1 MSAFMSQSHTA
12 VDVLVVGGGPAG
24 LYAAERLARR
34 GVSTLVCEEHATIG
48 EPVHCTG
55 VLATES
61 FDLLGLPREASLN
74 VLTTAEFFSPSGTTI
89 SHSTPAPLATVI
101 DRGIFDRALAA
112 RALAAGAE
120 LRLGTRVSALETGPA
135 AVRALVGDDWIS
147 ARLLMVACGANY
159 AFQRRFGLGLPRAYL
174 HTAQRELPARR
185 AGDVEL
191 HFGREIAPDG
201 FAWAVPVVRR
211 SEVYVRVG
219 VMTSRDPVG
228 CYSRMVA
235 RVALRW
241 GIAGI
246 DDTQQPPRQK
256 ILPLGAI
263 DRTYADRTLVI
274 GDAAGLVK
282 PTTGGGIH
290 YSIVSAG
297 LAADVAVDALAADK
311 LDAEALAIYERRW
324 RDQLAEEFAEQRS
337 LRDLVTRLSDHEIE
351 TLFELA
357 RTDGIMP
364 IVRKTVRF
372 NDHRHLI
379 RALLRHPPARKIL
392 FRSVFG

>member
-1 MSAFMSQSHTA
+1 MSAFMSQTA

-24 LYAAERLARR
+24 LYSAERLARR
-34 GVSTLVCEEHATIG
+34 GVSTIVCEEHATIG
-48 EPVHCTG
+48 DPVHCTG
-55 VLATES
+55 ILATES
-61 FDLLGLPREASLN
+61 FDILGLPRDASLN
-74 VLTTAEFFSPSGTTI
+74 ALTTAQFYSPSGAII
-89 SHSTPAPLATVI
+89 SHSTPVPLAAVI
-101 DRGIFDRALAA
+101 DRGVFDRALAA
-112 RALAAGAE
+112 RAASAGADV
-120 LRLGTRVSALETGPA
+120 RVGTRVSVVETGPA
-135 AVRALVGDDWIS
+135 AVRALVGDDWVN

-159 AFQRRFGLGLPRAYL
+159 AFQRRFGMGLPRGYL
-174 HTAQRELPARR
+174 HTAQREIPARR
-185 AGDVEL
+185 IGQVEL

-201 FAWAVPVVRR
+201 FAWTVPVVR
-211 SEVYVRVG
+211 EGNTYVRVG

-228 CYSRMVA
+228 CYSRMLA
-235 RVALRW
+235 RVATRW
-241 GIAGI
+241 GVE
-246 DDTQQPPRQK
+246 DTQQPPRQK

-263 DRTYADRTLVI
+263 DRTYADRTMVI

-290 YSIVSAG
+290 YSILSAA
-297 LAADVAVDALAADK
+297 LASDVAVAALAADT
-311 LDAEALAIYERRW
+311 LDAAALATYERQW
-324 RDQLAEEFAEQRS
+324 REQLGEEFAEQRS
-337 LRDLVTRLSDHEIE
+337 LRDLVTRMSDREIE

-364 IVRKTVRF
+364 IVRKTARF

>member
-1 MSAFMSQSHTA
+1 MSAFMSQTA

-48 EPVHCTG
+48 DPVHCTG
-55 VLATES
+55 VLAAES
-61 FDLLGLPREASLN
+61 FDILGLPRDASLN
-74 VLTTAEFFSPSGTTI
+74 TLTTAQFFSPSGAII
-89 SHSTPAPLATVI
+89 SHSPPVPLAAVI
-101 DRGIFDRALAA
+101 DRGVFDRSLAV
-112 RALAAGAE
+112 RAASAGAE
-120 LRLGTRVSALETGPA
+120 VRLGTRVSVVETGPV
-135 AVRALVGDDWIS
+135 AVRALVGDDWVS

-159 AFQRRFGLGLPRAYL
+159 AFQRRFGMGVPRAYL
-174 HTAQRELPARR
+174 HTAQREIPARR
-185 AGDVEL
+185 IGEVEL

-201 FAWAVPVVRR
+201 FAWTVPVVRG
-211 SEVYVRVG
+211 SSTYVRVG

-228 CYSRMVA
+228 CYSRMLA
-235 RVALRW
+235 RVANRW
-241 GIAGI
+241 GIE
-246 DDTQQPPRQK
+246 DTQQPPRQK
-256 ILPLGAI
+256 ILPLGVI
-263 DRTYADRTLVI
+263 DRTYADRTMVI

-290 YSIVSAG
+290 YSIVSAA
-297 LAADVAVDALAADK
+297 LASDVAVDALADDR
-311 LDAEALAIYERRW
+311 LDAAALADYERQW
-324 RDQLAEEFAEQRS
+324 RDQLDEEFAEQRS
-337 LRDLVTRLSDHEIE
+337 LRDLVTRLSDREIE

-364 IVRKTVRF
+364 IVRKTAQF

-392 FRSVFG
+392 FRSMFG

>member
-1 MSAFMSQSHTA
+1 MSAFMSQTT
-12 VDVLVVGGGPAG
+12 VEVLVVGGGPAG

-48 EPVHCTG
+48 DPVHCTG

-61 FDLLGLPREASLN
+61 FDLLGLPRDASLN
-74 VLTTAEFFSPSGTTI
+74 TLTTAQFFSPSGAII
-89 SHSTPAPLATVI
+89 SHSTPVPLAAVI
-101 DRGIFDRALAA
+101 DRGLFDRALAN
-112 RALAAGAE
+112 RAKSAGAE
-120 LRLGTRVSALETGPA
+120 LRLGTRVSVVEAGPT
-135 AVRALVGDDWIS
+135 AVRALVGDDWVT

-159 AFQRRFGLGLPRAYL
+159 AFQRRVGMGLPRTYL
-174 HTAQRELPARR
+174 HTAQREIPARR
-185 AGDVEL
+185 IGEVEL

-201 FAWAVPVVRR
+201 FAWAVPVVRGPDT
-211 SEVYVRVG
+211 YVRVG

-228 CYSRMVA
+228 CYSRTLA
-235 RVALRW
+235 RVAARW
-241 GIAGI
+241 GVE
-246 DDTQQPPRQK
+246 DTQQPPRQK

-263 DRTYADRTLVI
+263 DRTYADRTMVI

-290 YSIVSAG
+290 YSIMSAA
-297 LAADVAVDALAADK
+297 LASDVAVDALAADR
-311 LDAEALAIYERRW
+311 LDAAALATYERQW
-324 RDQLAEEFAEQRS
+324 REQLGEEFAEQRS
-337 LRDLVTRLSDHEIE
+337 LRDLVTRLSDREIE

-364 IVRKTVRF
+364 IVRKTARF

>member
-1 MSAFMSQSHTA
+1 MPAFMSQTS

-34 GVSTLVCEEHATIG
+34 GVSTIVCEEHATIG
-48 EPVHCTG
+48 DPVHCTG

-61 FDLLGLPREASLN
+61 FDSLGLPREASLN
-74 VLTTAEFFSPSGTTI
+74 TLTTAQFFSPSGAI
-89 SHSTPAPLATVI
+89 VSHVTPIPLATVI
-101 DRGIFDRALAA
+101 DRGVFDRALAE
-112 RALAAGAE
+112 RAASAGADV
-120 LRLGTRVSALETGPA
+120 RLGTRVSAVEAGPTT
-135 AVRALVGDDWIS
+135 VRALVGDDWVC
-147 ARLLMVACGANY
+147 ARLLVVACGANY
-159 AFQRRFGLGLPRAYL
+159 AFQRRVGMGLPRAYL
-174 HTAQRELPARR
+174 HTAQREMPARR
-185 AGDVEL
+185 IGEVEM

-201 FAWAVPVVRR
+201 FAWTVPVVRG
-211 SEVYVRVG
+211 SQTYVRVG

-235 RVALRW
+235 RVAERW
-241 GIAGI
+241 GIEDA
-246 DDTQQPPRQK
+246 QQPPRQK

-263 DRTYADRTLVI
+263 ERTYADRTMVV

-290 YSIVSAG
+290 YSILSAA
-297 LAADVAVDALAADK
+297 LASDVAVEALAADR
-311 LDAEALAIYERRW
+311 LHAESLAVYEHRW
-324 RDQLAEEFAEQRS
+324 REQLGEEFAEQRS
-337 LRDLVTRLSDHEIE
+337 LRDLVTRLSDREIE

-364 IVRKTVRF
+364 IVRKTAQF

-392 FRSVFG
+392 LRSMFG

>member
-1 MSAFMSQSHTA
+1 MSGFMPQMS

-24 LYAAERLARR
+24 LYAAERLARH
-34 GVSTLVCEEHATIG
+34 GVSTIVCEEHTTIG
-48 EPVHCTG
+48 DPVHCTG

-61 FDLLGLPREASLN
+61 FDILGLPREASLN
-74 VLTTAEFFSPSGTTI
+74 TLTTAHFFSPSGTVV
-89 SHSTPAPLATVI
+89 SHSTPKPLATVI
-101 DRGIFDRALAA
+101 DRGVFDRALAV
-112 RALAAGAE
+112 RAKSAGADV
-120 LRLGTRVSALETGPA
+120 RLGTRVSVVETSHVT
-135 AVRALVGDDWIS
+135 VRALVGDDWVS

-159 AFQRRFGLGLPRAYL
+159 AFQRRVGMGLPRAYL
-174 HTAQRELPARR
+174 HTAQREIPARLV
-185 AGDVEL
+185 GDVEM

-201 FAWAVPVVRR
+201 FAWAVPVVRESR
-211 SEVYVRVG
+211 AYVRVG

-228 CYSRMVA
+228 GYSRMLA
-235 RVALRW
+235 RVATRW
-241 GIAGI
+241 GI
-246 DDTQQPPRQK
+246 DDTQPLPRQK

-263 DRTYADRTLVI
+263 DRTYADRTMVI

-290 YSIVSAG
+290 YSIVSAA
-297 LAADVAVDALAADK
+297 LAADVAVEALAADR
-311 LDAEALAIYERRW
+311 LDAGSLAVYERQW
-324 RDQLAEEFAEQRS
+324 REKLGEEFAEQRS
-337 LRDLVTRLSDHEIE
+337 LRDLVTRLSDREIE

-364 IVRKTVRF
+364 IVRKTARF

-392 FRSVFG
+392 FRSMFG

>member
-1 MSAFMSQSHTA
+1 MSQTA
-12 VDVLVVGGGPAG
+12 VDVLVLGGGPAG

-34 GVSTLVCEEHATIG
+34 GVSTLVCEEHSTIG
-48 EPVHCTG
+48 DPVHCTG
-55 VLATES
+55 VLASES
-61 FDLLGLPREASLN
+61 FDILGLPRDASLN
-74 VLTTAEFFSPSGTTI
+74 TLSTAQFFSPSGAII

-101 DRGIFDRALAA
+101 DRGVFDRALAA
-112 RALAAGAE
+112 RATSAGAA
-120 LRLGTRVSALETGPA
+120 LRLGTRVSAVETGLS

-159 AFQRRFGLGLPRAYL
+159 AFQRRFGMGLPRAYL
-174 HTAQRELPARR
+174 HTAQREILARR
-185 AGDVEL
+185 IGEVEL

-201 FAWAVPVVRR
+201 FAWTVPVVRG
-211 SEVYVRVG
+211 SNTLVRVG

-235 RVALRW
+235 RVAKRW
-241 GIAGI
+241 GL
-246 DDTQQPPRQK
+246 DEDTQQPPRQK
-256 ILPLGAI
+256 LLPLGAI

-290 YSIVSAG
+290 YSIVSAA
-297 LAADVAVDALAADK
+297 LASEVAVDALAADR
-311 LDAEALAIYERRW
+311 LDAGALAAYERQW
-324 RDQLAEEFAEQRS
+324 REQLGEEFAEQRS
-337 LRDLVTRLSDHEIE
+337 LRDLVTRLSDREIE

-364 IVRKTVRF
+364 IVRKTAQF

-392 FRSVFG
+392 FRSMFG